1 MAEKFEFWHDQLGV
15 SVPDL
20 KAAAAWYRN
29 VAGNLIEFI
38 ERPRPLSNSAS
49 A

>member
-1 MAEKFEFWHDQLGV
+1 MAEKFEFWHDHLGV
-15 SVPDL
+15 SVPDPE
-20 KAAAAWYRN
+20 AAVAWYRD

-38 ERPRPLSNSAS
+38 ERSRPLSNSAS

>member
-1 MAEKFEFWHDQLGV
+1 MAGKFEFWHNHLGV

-20 KAAAAWYRN
+20 EAAVPWYQD

-38 ERPRPLSNSAS
+38 ERPHPLSKSAS

>member
-1 MAEKFEFWHDQLGV
+1 MAEKFEFWHDHPGV

-20 KAAAAWYRN
+20 EAAVAWYRN

-38 ERPRPLSNSAS
+38 ERPHPLSKSAS